1 MDHISARPSKH
12 AAPPDLGRQ
21 HGPTISTCQ
30 RNPLGRPSESA
41 GFDLLDFL
49 HTFRRRVEPNTDV
62 AVTLSKLRRQVL
74 YCHPG
79 FPCRLQ
85 GLNDPLLQWRA
96 RRSPCCFGRCEP
108 GHALSSASLRPPGL
122 HCRRDSG
129 PGCGAHPALPPAGSV
144 FSHGCSLKAGNPV
157 QVSL

>member
-74 YCHPG
+74 YRHSG
-79 FPCRLQ
+79 FPGCLQ
-85 GLNDPLLQWRA
+85 GLDDPLLQWSA
-96 RRSPCCFGRCEP
+96 RTPRVCFGRWEP
-108 GHALSSASLRPPGL
+108 GHALSSLRPPGFGR
-122 HCRRDSG
+122 RRDFGSR
-129 PGCGAHPALPPAGSV
+129 CGAHPALLLAAGSAV
-144 FSHGCSLKAGNPV
+144 SYACSLKAGNPV